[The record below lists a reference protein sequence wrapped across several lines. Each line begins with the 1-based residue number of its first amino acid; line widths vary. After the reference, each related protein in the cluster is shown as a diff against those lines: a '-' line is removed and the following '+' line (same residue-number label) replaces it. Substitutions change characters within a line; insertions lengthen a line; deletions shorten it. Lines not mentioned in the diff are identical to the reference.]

1 MIDKTHLEEL
11 ALAAVLSPLGEI
23 AIEIGLDKSLSDY
36 TREEALT
43 LIEVA
48 VSAYQ
53 KYKDENSP
61 VPDPIAQPTIT
72 QPTEPQSNGVLFN
85 ASSYA

>member
-11 ALAAVLSPLGEI
+11 ALAAALPFLGEI
-23 AIEIGLDKSLSDY
+23 ATEIGMEKPLAEY

-43 LIEVA
+43 LIEVV

-53 KYKDENSP
+53 KYILEHSTP
-61 VPDPIAQPTIT
+61 QPKGA
-72 QPTEPQSNGVLFN
+72 PLN
-85 ASSYA
+85 ASNYA

>member
-11 ALAAVLSPLGEI
+11 ALAAALPFLGEI
-23 AIEIGLDKSLSDY
+23 ATEIGLDKSLSDY

-53 KYKDENSP
+53 KYKVENSP
-61 VPDPIAQPTIT
+61 VPDPIAQP
-72 QPTEPQSNGVLFN
+72 QSNGVLFN
-85 ASSYA
+85 ATSYA

>member
-11 ALAAVLSPLGEI
+11 ALDAALPFLGEI
-23 AIEIGLDKSLSDY
+23 ATEIGMEKPLAEY

-43 LIEVA
+43 LIEVV

-53 KYKDENSP
+53 QYKFENSS
-61 VPDPIAQPTIT
+61 VPNQISQPTIT
-72 QPTEPQSNGVLFN
+72 QTTEPQLKGVPFN

>member
-1 MIDKTHLEEL
+1 VIDKTHLEEL
-11 ALAAVLSPLGEI
+11 ALAAALPFLGEI
-23 AIEIGLDKSLSDY
+23 ATEIGMEKPLAEY

-43 LIEVA
+43 LIEVV

-53 KYKDENSP
+53 KYKFENSP
-61 VPDPIAQPTIT
+61 VPDPIT
-72 QPTEPQSNGVLFN
+72 QPQPKGVSIN

>member
-11 ALAAVLSPLGEI
+11 ALASALSPLGEI
-23 AIEIGLDKSLSDY
+23 ATGIGMEKPLAEY

-43 LIEVA
+43 MIEVV

-53 KYKDENSP
+53 QYKFKNSP
-61 VPDPIAQPTIT
+61 VPDQI
-72 QPTEPQSNGVLFN
+72 TEPQPKGVSLN

>member
-11 ALAAVLSPLGEI
+11 ALVSALSPLGEI
-23 AIEIGLDKSLSDY
+23 AAEIGLDKSLSDY

-43 LIEVA
+43 LIEVV

-53 KYKDENSP
+53 KYRFENSP
-61 VPDPIAQPTIT
+61 IQTPIT
-72 QPTEPQSNGVLFN
+72 QPQPQPKGAPLN
-85 ASSYA
+85 ASNYA

>member
-11 ALAAVLSPLGEI
+11 ALASALSPLGEI
-23 AIEIGLDKSLSDY
+23 ATEIGMEKPLAEY

-43 LIEVA
+43 MIEVV

-53 KYKDENSP
+53 KYILEHSTP
-61 VPDPIAQPTIT
+61 QPK
-72 QPTEPQSNGVLFN
+72 GVSFN

>member
-11 ALAAVLSPLGEI
+11 ALASALSPLGEI
-23 AIEIGLDKSLSDY
+23 ATEIGMEKPLAEY

-43 LIEVA
+43 MIEV
-48 VSAYQ
+48 VLSAYQ
-53 KYKDENSP
+53 QYKFENSP
-61 VPDPIAQPTIT
+61 VPDQI
-72 QPTEPQSNGVLFN
+72 TEPQPKGVSLN

>member
-11 ALAAVLSPLGEI
+11 ALAAALSPLGEI
-23 AIEIGLDKSLSDY
+23 ATEIGLDKSLSDY

-53 KYKDENSP
+53 KYILEHSTP
-61 VPDPIAQPTIT
+61 QPKGA
-72 QPTEPQSNGVLFN
+72 PLN

>member
-11 ALAAVLSPLGEI
+11 ALAAALPFLGEI
-23 AIEIGLDKSLSDY
+23 ATEIGMEKHLAEY

-43 LIEVA
+43 LIEVV

-53 KYKDENSP
+53 KYKFENSP
-61 VPDPIAQPTIT
+61 VQTPIT
-72 QPTEPQSNGVLFN
+72 QPQPKGVSLN
-85 ASSYA
+85 ASNYA

>member
-11 ALAAVLSPLGEI
+11 ALASALSPLGEI
-23 AIEIGLDKSLSDY
+23 VTEIGMEKPLAEY

-43 LIEVA
+43 MIEVV

-53 KYKDENSP
+53 KYILEHSTP
-61 VPDPIAQPTIT
+61 QPKGA
-72 QPTEPQSNGVLFN
+72 PLN